1 MDFVTDVLIK
11 VHGMIVN
18 LAQSIKTL
26 FLKTVSHVQKKKSLF
41 FRTLVACLYMCVST
55 LGLKIAQK

>member
-41 FRTLVACLYMCVST
+41 FRTWEACLYMCVST
-55 LGLKIAQK
+55 LGLRTAQK

>member
-41 FRTLVACLYMCVST
+41 FRT
-55 LGLKIAQK
+55 